1 MLKERLLTL
10 PALKFINVTKPFEVH
25 IDTNKF
31 AIRGMLVQERHPIT
45 FENKKLVKAQLRW
58 PTHEEE
64 LFIMASCFK
73 C

>member
-1 MLKERLLTL
+1 MLKERLFTS
-10 PALKFINVTKPFEVH
+10 PTLKFIDFTKPFEVH

-31 AIRGMLVQERHPIT
+31 AIIGMLVQEKHPIT

-58 PTHEEE
+58 PTHEKK
-64 LFIMASCFK
+64 LFVMASCFK